1 MDGVEVE
8 GWPDAHPLSFAYPEV
23 ENPCFKLLG
32 HFLNVW
38 SAWFKLT
45 IIKSKLYFQRSKKL
59 EEVEKELLETK
70 AEENKESK
78 QKNLTEVM
86 KVVFTIYFRIL
97 KKAPSSK
104 VLSAALEGLAK

>member
-1 MDGVEVE
+1 M
-8 GWPDAHPLSFAYPEV
+8 
-23 ENPCFKLLG
+23 
-32 HFLNVW
+32 
-38 SAWFKLT
+38 
-45 IIKSKLYFQRSKKL
+45 
-59 EEVEKELLETK
+59 EKELLETK

>member
-8 GWPDAHPLSFAYPEV
+8 ERPDVYPLSFAYPEI
-23 ENPCFKLLG
+23 ENPCFKLLDN
-32 HFLNVW
+32 FLNVW

-45 IIKSKLYFQRSKKL
+45 IFKSKLYFQRSKKL